1 MAKEFK
7 SACEECCR
15 WDSCCVNDC
24 PLSLIK
30 YEGDPADRENKCT
43 LAKSIRK
50 RIGTKWKLPNLGLK
64 PRELSS
70 MKREAEMSP
79 EKKKERLD
87 RLLKNSS
94 IVRLSEKGYK
104 IAPKSNIN
112 RETHGQRAQY
122 SEIEHIEL
130 PTLETPDKLLSH
142 SCQAEIEPVDTTQ
155 INHSEGHHSFG
166 LNQTKLKVEE

>member
-1 MAKEFK
+1 MAREFK

-15 WDSCCVNDC
+15 FDSCSVNDC
-24 PLSLIK
+24 SLSLIK
-30 YEGDPADRENKCT
+30 YESDPSDKESKCT

-79 EKKKERLD
+79 EKKKARLD
-87 RLLKNSS
+87 RLLKNSP
-94 IVRLSEKGYK
+94 IVRLSDKGYK

-112 RETHGQRAQY
+112 RETHRQNGQIG
-122 SEIEHIEL
+122 SEM
-130 PTLETPDKLLSH
+130 PTEGSSEEGLE
-142 SCQAEIEPVDTTQ
+142 
-155 INHSEGHHSFG
+155 
-166 LNQTKLKVEE
+166 